1 MEANGMQCSNHP
13 WEALPQLA
21 TSAWSFHA
29 SPSRGGHELA
39 IKSNK
44 THQISP
50 RCGMI
55 WNGLGPTI
63 WIGRWNSLDKN
74 IYFNMLRILA
84 TYCLHVYLHLFA
96 ISEWFLQGVC
106 RASSWSSSLKA
117 LSFVPGCSFSNF
129 SVAHMARYST
139 ISAVSAVSES
149 HWVSDMLRQ
158 CRGPACGPG
167 VQRTGCAAKRD
178 APSREESRLQ
188 FASLLLHFSALA
200 FLGVWLLWQVELR
213 CIFRFEIPPSVT
225 ILVRT

>member
-1 MEANGMQCSNHP
+1 MDCMPLLLFHPYMRHLAIASAVFHPHSPTIFNGRSKPRNQRNLTLVYFGHVWFSSGGWLACALWHWLWIGKNVWGSVLSALAFVFWDLQGSANGMQCSNHS

-21 TSAWSFHA
+21 TTAWSFHA
-29 SPSRGGHELA
+29 RPSRGGHELA

-50 RCGMI
+50 RRGMI

-63 WIGRWNSLDKN
+63 WLGRWNSLDKN
-74 IYFNMLRILA
+74 IYF
-84 TYCLHVYLHLFA
+84 V

-117 LSFVPGCSFSNF
+117 SSFVPGCSFSNF

-149 HWVSDMLRQ
+149 HWVSDMLR
-158 CRGPACGPG
+158 
-167 VQRTGCAAKRD
+167 
-178 APSREESRLQ
+178 
-188 FASLLLHFSALA
+188 
-200 FLGVWLLWQVELR
+200 
-213 CIFRFEIPPSVT
+213 
-225 ILVRT
+225 